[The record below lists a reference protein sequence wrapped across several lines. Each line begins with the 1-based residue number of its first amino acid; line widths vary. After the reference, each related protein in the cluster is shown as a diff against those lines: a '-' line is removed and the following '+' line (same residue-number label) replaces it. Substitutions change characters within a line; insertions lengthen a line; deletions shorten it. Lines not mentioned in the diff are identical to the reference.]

1 MPEALLYGLVILSAI
16 AHAIWNALMKSAG
29 DRVLT
34 MVAIRTA
41 GLILGLI
48 ALPVVEW
55 PAPESW
61 KWLALTA
68 AVMFAYYALLIRS
81 YDVGDMSVVYPLARG
96 VAPVLT
102 TIAAF
107 LAIGE
112 TLGAGQIV
120 AVAMISLGIMAL
132 SFGAGASRGA
142 VGFALAT
149 GASVATYSS
158 FAGLGVRSAGTVL
171 GFQACLEIVTGF
183 GMLGYGVTARHTAIL
198 GYARRHGTIGL
209 LAGAVSVVGFLAYL
223 MAARY
228 LPLGPVTALRETS
241 VLFGAVLGTIVLKE
255 GFGLRRVAAALL
267 VTLGT
272 ALLAVMR
279 RGNLRSCH
287 CLSRS
292 KAASAC
298 R

>member
-1 MPEALLYGLVILSAI
+1 MSAALLYGLVILSAI
-16 AHAIWNALMKSAG
+16 ANAVWNALMKSAG

-34 MVAIRTA
+34 MVAIRA
-41 GLILGLI
+41 VGLMLGLV
-48 ALPVVEW
+48 ALPFVDW

-81 YDVGDMSVVYPLARG
+81 YGAGDMSVVYPLARG
-96 VAPVLT
+96 LAPVLT

-107 LAIGE
+107 FAIGE
-112 TLGAGQIV
+112 TLGLGQIA

-132 SFGAGASRGA
+132 SFGAGASGSA

-149 GASVATYSS
+149 GVSVATYSF

-183 GMLGYGVTARHTAIL
+183 GMLCYGVTVRRAGVLA
-198 GYARRHGTIGL
+198 YARRHGAQGL
-209 LAGAVSVVGFLAYL
+209 LAGAVSVAGFLAYL
-223 MAARY
+223 VAAQY

-241 VLFGAVLGTIVLKE
+241 VIFGAVLGTVVLKE
-255 GFGLRRVAAALL
+255 GFGPRRIAAALL
-267 VTLGT
+267 VMAGIM
-272 ALLAVMR
+272 LLAIMR
-279 RGNLRSCH
+279 
-287 CLSRS
+287 
-292 KAASAC
+292 
-298 R
+298 